1 MQKDF
6 IRIAHRGASGLTPE
20 NTLAAFSKAIEIGV
34 DAVELDVHATKDRR
48 VVVIH
53 DSTLDRTT
61 DAKGKVSEL
70 TLAEILKA
78 DAGIH
83 FGSDFSHERIPTLDE
98 SLDLIKN
105 NAITVVEIK
114 QKDIAEEVVKAIED
128 TNALDD
134 VLVISFHP
142 SVLCDIRRIH
152 PRIPTGLLIGANA
165 AEDSYVQGI
174 EYVHKTAEVGAST
187 LSLSHPAVT
196 PELARAVRERGV
208 NLWTWTIDDVDRM
221 REVLDCGLDGITS
234 NYPDRFKQL
243 IENTTN

>member
-1 MQKDF
+1 MQRNF
-6 IRIAHRGASGLTPE
+6 IRIAHRGASGLAPE
-20 NTLAAFSKAIEIGV
+20 NTLAAFSKALEIGV
-34 DAVELDVHATKDRR
+34 DAIELDVHATKDRK

-70 TLAEILKA
+70 TLAEVLKA
-78 DAGIH
+78 DAGIR
-83 FGSDFSHERIPTLDE
+83 FGREFSQVKVPTLKE
-98 SLDLIKN
+98 SLDLIKG

-114 QKDIAEEVVKAIED
+114 QQDIAGEVVKAIED

-134 VLVISFHP
+134 IVVISFHP
-142 SVLCDIRRIH
+142 SVLCDVRQIN

-165 AEDSYVQGI
+165 SETPYVQGV

-196 PELARAVRERGV
+196 PELAQTVRERGV
-208 NLWTWTIDDVDRM
+208 NLWTWTIDEVDRM
-221 REVLDCGLDGITS
+221 REVLDCGVDGITS
-234 NYPDRFKQL
+234 NYPDRFSAVL
-243 IENTTN
+243 

>member
-1 MQKDF
+1 MWKDF
-6 IRIAHRGASGLTPE
+6 IRIAHRGASGLAPE
-20 NTLAAFSKAIEIGV
+20 NTLAAFAKALEIGV
-34 DAVELDVHATKDRR
+34 DAVELEVHATKDRR

-53 DSTLDRTT
+53 DGALDRTT
-61 DAKGKVSEL
+61 NAKGKVSEL

-78 DAGIH
+78 DAGIR
-83 FGSDFSHERIPTLDE
+83 FGKEFSQEKIPILNE
-98 SLDLIKN
+98 SLDLIKG

-114 QKDIAEEVVKAIED
+114 QKDIAGEVVKAIED
-128 TNALDD
+128 TSALDD
-134 VLVISFHP
+134 VVVISFHP
-142 SVLCDIRRIH
+142 SVLCDVRQIK

-165 AEDSYVQGI
+165 AEKPYAQGI

-221 REVLDCGLDGITS
+221 REVLDCGVEGITS
-234 NYPDRFKQL
+234 NYPDRFKQR
-243 IENTTN
+243 I